1 MKIIKLL
8 SAVILLTVF
17 SVHAFAQ
24 DETISVETNLVTL
37 NVAVTDKNGNYVKNL
52 KKEDFEVF
60 DKNVKQEIEEFSA
73 EESPVYFGIVYDFH
87 ASSDERAKNVLDAL
101 RQFTKELKQKD
112 NFFITVFN
120 ERGSLTTGFVPTS
133 EQIERALSD
142 ARPNT
147 PNSLY
152 DAVFAASDKVRE
164 NKSAKQILIV
174 LTDGED
180 HSSHH
185 SLKQLRQHLRGV
197 NLPIY
202 TISFADQ
209 NKRLWGYTDI
219 HSGQQR
225 QTLGA
230 SETNQLN
237 RAALD
242 ELSRTSGGQ
251 SFEQSIQNRLFLYT
265 ICKKVQAEVENQY
278 VIGFYPETV
287 DTKWRKLKVA
297 VKSTKEN
304 KYKLSNRKGYQS
316 SVKKA

>member
-1 MKIIKLL
+1 MKVIKLL
-8 SAVILLTVF
+8 PAIVLFAAMSGG
-17 SVHAFAQ
+17 AFAQ
-24 DETISVETNLVTL
+24 EETISVETNLVTL

-60 DKNVKQEIEEFSA
+60 DKNVKQEIEQFSA
-73 EESPVYFGIVYDFH
+73 EESPVYFGIVYDLH
-87 ASSDERAKNVLDAL
+87 QTTDERTKNILDSL

-120 ERGSLTTGFVPTS
+120 ERGSLTTDFVPTG
-133 EQIERALSD
+133 EQIQTALLD
-142 ARPNT
+142 AKPNS

-152 DAVFAASDKVRE
+152 DAVFAASSKVRE
-164 NKSAKQILIV
+164 NKSSKQILII

-185 SLKQLRQHLRGV
+185 SLKELRLHLRGI
-197 NLPIY
+197 NLPTY

-209 NKRLWGYTDI
+209 NQRLWSYTDI
-219 HSGQQR
+219 YRGQQK

-230 SETNQLN
+230 TETNQLN

-251 SFEQSIQNRLFLYT
+251 SFEQMIQNRLFLYT
-265 ICKKVQAEVENQY
+265 ILRKVQTEVENQY

-287 DTKWRKLKVA
+287 DNKWHKLKVA
-297 VKSTKEN
+297 VKAEKGG
-304 KYKLSNRKGYQS
+304 KFRLSNRRGYQS
-316 SVKKA
+316 LTKKG

>member
-8 SAVILLTVF
+8 PAIILLTVF
-17 SVHAFAQ
+17 SIQAFAQ
-24 DETISVETNLVTL
+24 DETISVETNLVTM

-60 DKNVKQEIEEFSA
+60 DKNVKQEIEQFSA
-73 EESPVYFGIVYDFH
+73 EESPVFFGIVYDLH
-87 ASSDERAKNVLDAL
+87 PSTDERTKNVLEAL

-120 ERGSLTTGFVPTS
+120 ERGSLTTDFVPTG
-133 EQIERALSD
+133 EQIQTALSE
-142 ARPNT
+142 AKPNT

-152 DAVFAASDKVRE
+152 DAVFAASAKVRE
-164 NKSAKQILIV
+164 NKNAKQILIV

-185 SLKQLRQHLRGV
+185 NMKQLRLHLRGV

-202 TISFADQ
+202 TVSFADQ

-219 HSGQQR
+219 YRGEQR

-230 SETNQLN
+230 QETNQLN
-237 RAALD
+237 RASLD

-251 SFEQSIQNRLFLYT
+251 SFEQLIQNRLFLYT
-265 ICKKVQAEVENQY
+265 IFKKVQAEVENQY

-287 DTKWRKLKVA
+287 DNKWHKLRVS
-297 VKSTKEN
+297 VKAAKES
-304 KYKLSNRKGYQS
+304 KYKLSNRKGYQGS
-316 SVKKA
+316 AKKG